1 MLRRDA
7 KVELLRKTPLFA
19 DCTKAELRALAR
31 TADEVA
37 VREGTVLTREGRTA
51 REFFV
56 LVDGDVRV
64 TRRGKTIAE
73 LGGGD
78 WVGEIALL
86 TSRPRTA
93 TVTAT
98 SPVRVLVITD
108 RRFRSVI
115 ETMPSIA
122 LKVMSSL
129 GDRLAADV
137 RD

>member
-86 TSRPRTA
+86 TSWPRTA
-93 TVTAT
+93 RVRAT